1 MNQTTPSSS
10 DQADQNDDE
19 LTRNAALFFE
29 ADRLEAYAYSLI
41 EGDSTSA
48 LSWERF
54 TEAKGLADAK
64 RSEALQDLLRIRGP
78 SSTAAPTEPRSD
90 ASRPESPSEL
100 QTNQRDQ

>member
-1 MNQTTPSSS
+1 MSQTTPSS
-10 DQADQNDDE
+10 ADQKDDE
-19 LTRNAALFFE
+19 LARNAALFFE

-64 RSEALQDLLRIRGP
+64 RSEAQQDLLRIRGQ
-78 SSTAAPTEPRSD
+78 SSTAAPTEPSSE
-90 ASRPESPSEL
+90 ASGPKSPGE
-100 QTNQRDQ
+100 